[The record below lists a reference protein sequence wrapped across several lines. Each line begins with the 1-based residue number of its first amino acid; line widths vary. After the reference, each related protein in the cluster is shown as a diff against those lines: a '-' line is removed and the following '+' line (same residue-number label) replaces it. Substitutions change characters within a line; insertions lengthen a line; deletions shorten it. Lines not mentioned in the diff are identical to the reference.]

1 MILRAQ
7 LHQVGSY
14 DLTGYPD
21 ELMAGIFSY
30 LRLADLV
37 RVKRVCTWWDGVVK
51 TFLENTTPVLKE
63 KYFAK
68 WGEFIQFDPALGE
81 LNFSFRLT
89 LQRIPPTGKQCYKP
103 EQS

>member
-1 MILRAQ
+1 MEEARPVDIACEVSQ
-7 LHQVGSY
+7 IGPY

-30 LRLADLV
+30 LPLADLV
-37 RVKRVCTWWDGVVK
+37 RVKRVCTWWNSVVE

-81 LNFSFRLT
+81 LNFSLRLT
-89 LQRIPPTGKQCYKP
+89 LQRRPPTGMQ
-103 EQS
+103 